1 MSDARPLIVNGW
13 TLFAHPIFLDQF
25 VVLTEQVEALR
36 LRDPLGF
43 TRKNPTKRL
52 AAVARLVFE
61 VIPGDPTRAEYRLG
75 NTLGDEHRHWFRA
88 RFFQQYR
95 LFFRYHAQARIIV
108 FAWFNDEDTRR
119 AYESTD
125 DAYRVFRRMLNKG
138 KPPADW
144 DQLLSE
150 ARADASRL
158 GRLAADHPRETPPR
172 GLPQEP
178 T

>member
-1 MSDARPLIVNGW
+1 
-13 TLFAHPIFLDQF
+13 
-25 VVLTEQVEALR
+25 
-36 LRDPLGF
+36 
-43 TRKNPTKRL
+43 
-52 AAVARLVFE
+52 
-61 VIPGDPTRAEYRLG
+61 
-75 NTLGDEHRHWFRA
+75 
-88 RFFQQYR
+88 
-95 LFFRYHAQARIIV
+95 
-108 FAWFNDEDTRR
+108 
-119 AYESTD
+119 
-125 DAYRVFRRMLNKG
+125 VFRRMLNKG